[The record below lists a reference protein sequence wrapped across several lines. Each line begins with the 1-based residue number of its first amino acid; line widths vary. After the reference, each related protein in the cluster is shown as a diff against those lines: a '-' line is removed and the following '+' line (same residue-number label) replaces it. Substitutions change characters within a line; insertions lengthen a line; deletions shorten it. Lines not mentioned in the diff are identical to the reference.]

1 MRASINTKNNFEVKR
16 TSYQMFIK
24 AIICFTWGILIAL
37 SFDKSTFLYYLTLIF
52 FIGLSVFIISR
63 KDKDASIY
71 IEIDKDGIWV
81 QNQLLTDWN
90 NYISSAIKKE
100 YVEDNNNE
108 KLIINIKYY
117 KEGERGYF
125 LNQLFFNGNED
136 KTEYEVIDAIQCF
149 YENRKLRL

>member
-16 TSYQMFIK
+16 TSYHMFIK

-37 SFDKSTFLYYLTLIF
+37 SFDKSTFLYYITLIF
-52 FIGLSVFIISR
+52 FIGLSVFVISR
-63 KDKDASIY
+63 KDKDASVY

-90 NYISSAIKKE
+90 NYIGSSIKKE
-100 YVEDNNNE
+100 YIEDNSNE

-125 LNQLFFNGNED
+125 LNQLFFDGNED

-149 YENRKLRL
+149 YENRMLRL

>member
-1 MRASINTKNNFEVKR
+1 MRVSINTKNSFEVKR
-16 TSYQMFIK
+16 TSYYVFIK
-24 AIICFTWGILIAL
+24 AILCFVWGILLAL
-37 SFDKSTFLYYLTLIF
+37 SFIKSPILYYLTLIF

-90 NYISSAIKKE
+90 NYIGSSIKKE
-100 YVEDNNNE
+100 YVEDNSTE
-108 KLIINIKYY
+108 KLIINVKYY
-117 KEGERGYF
+117 KDGERGHF
-125 LNQLFFNGNED
+125 LNQLFFDGNED

-149 YENRKLRL
+149 YENRMLKL

>member
-1 MRASINTKNNFEVKR
+1 
-16 TSYQMFIK
+16 MFIK

-37 SFDKSTFLYYLTLIF
+37 SFDKSSFLYYITLIF

-71 IEIDKDGIWV
+71 IEIDNDGIWV

-90 NYISSAIKKE
+90 NYIGSSIKKE
-100 YVEDNNNE
+100 CIGDENID
-108 KLIINIKYY
+108 KPIINIKYY

-125 LNQLFFNGNED
+125 LNQLFFDGNED

-149 YENRKLRL
+149 YENRMLRLCN

>member
-1 MRASINTKNNFEVKR
+1 
-16 TSYQMFIK
+16 MFIK

>member
-1 MRASINTKNNFEVKR
+1 
-16 TSYQMFIK
+16 MFIK

-63 KDKDASIY
+63 KDKDASVY

-90 NYISSAIKKE
+90 NYIGSYIKKE
-100 YVEDNNNE
+100 YIENDSNE
-108 KLIINIKYY
+108 KLVINIKYY
-117 KEGERGYF
+117 KEGERGCF
-125 LNQLFFNGNED
+125 SNQLFFDGNED
-136 KTEYEVIDAIQCF
+136 KTEYEVIDAIQYF
-149 YENRKLRL
+149 YENRMRR

>member
-1 MRASINTKNNFEVKR
+1 MRASIKTKNNFEVKR

-90 NYISSAIKKE
+90 NYIGSYIKKE
-100 YVEDNNNE
+100 YIENDSNE
-108 KLIINIKYY
+108 KLVINIKYY
-117 KEGERGYF
+117 KEGERGCF
-125 LNQLFFNGNED
+125 SNQLFFDGNED
-136 KTEYEVIDAIQCF
+136 KTEYEVIDAIQYF
-149 YENRKLRL
+149 YENRMRR

>member
-1 MRASINTKNNFEVKR
+1 MRASIKTKNNFEVKR

-90 NYISSAIKKE
+90 NYIGSYIKKE
-100 YVEDNNNE
+100 YVEDNSNE
-108 KLIINIKYY
+108 KLVINIKYY
-117 KEGERGYF
+117 KEGERGCF
-125 LNQLFFNGNED
+125 LNQLFFDGNED
-136 KTEYEVIDAIQCF
+136 KTENKSRTRQC
-149 YENRKLRL
+149 YGATGRGKG

>member
-1 MRASINTKNNFEVKR
+1 MNTKNNFEVKR
-16 TSYQMFIK
+16 TSYHMFIK

-37 SFDKSTFLYYLTLIF
+37 SFHKSTFLYYTTLVF
-52 FIGLSVFIISR
+52 FIGLSIFIISR

-125 LNQLFFNGNED
+125 LNQLFF
-136 KTEYEVIDAIQCF
+136 
-149 YENRKLRL
+149 